1 MITEQSQNDKQE
13 GVASLT
19 YLFFTFLKVGMVSF
33 GGNMALIAVVKNI
46 MADRDKTIKNETILD
61 GVAIASLL
69 PGPMAVNVV
78 AYIGYTLRRWTG
90 AVVSMTGVILPAC
103 AAMLMLS
110 WAYFKF
116 GYHHQFK
123 EVMYYVTG
131 AVSAIIAST
140 GFQLFTKALTG
151 SKVKIII
158 CILSAAG
165 ILFTN
170 SFLLTIA
177 FITAGGIMGVW
188 LNLNE
193 EKNFPESN
201 NATDQRPAPGF
212 NKVSLAAL
220 LGLGSMMLL
229 FISNAQQYTHNI
241 NVKIILLFSG
251 ISLTL
256 FGGGYVMI
264 PIMQNLFVAEMHWL
278 TNQEFLDAIAFS
290 QSTPGPILVSAT
302 FIGYK
307 LSGVIGAVLATIAI
321 FAPSAILMILVS
333 GLYAGLKHHLLAKK
347 ILAGVK
353 AVVIGLII
361 GAAVKI
367 GQQVTWSIPL
377 AVITVISFI
386 ASFRY
391 KVSPVYIILS
401 AALAGYGIWYFSK

>member
-46 MADRDKTIKNETILD
+46 MADRDKTITNETILD

-90 AVVSMTGVILPAC
+90 AAVSMTGVILPAC

-116 GYHHQFK
+116 GYHQQFK

-201 NATDQRPAPGF
+201 SAPDQRPAPGL

-229 FISNAQQYTHNI
+229 FISNVQQYTHNI

-307 LSGVIGAVLATIAI
+307 LSGVLGAVLATIAI
-321 FAPSAILMILVS
+321 FAPSAVLMILVS

-377 AVITVISFI
+377 AVITVISFS

>member
-1 MITEQSQNDKQE
+1 MITEQSQSDKQE
-13 GVASLT
+13 AVASLT
-19 YLFFTFLKVGMVSF
+19 YLFLTFLKVGMVSF
-33 GGNMALIAVVKNI
+33 GGNMALVAVIKNI
-46 MADRDKTIKNETILD
+46 MVDRDKRLKNETILD
-61 GVAIASLL
+61 AVGIASLL

-78 AYIGYTLRRWTG
+78 AYIGYDLRKRMG

-103 AAMLMLS
+103 IAMLMLS

-116 GYHHQFK
+116 GYHQQFK

-140 GFQLFTKALTG
+140 GFQLFARELTG
-151 SKVKIII
+151 NKFKIII
-158 CILSAAG
+158 CLLSVAG

-170 SFLLTIA
+170 SFLLTIV
-177 FITAGGIMGVW
+177 FIAAGGFLGVW
-188 LNLNE
+188 LNIDG
-193 EKNFPESN
+193 EKKYTESKGTP
-201 NATDQRPAPGF
+201 AQRPVLRL

-220 LGLGSMMLL
+220 MGLGSIMLL
-229 FISNAQQYTHNI
+229 FISNAQQYTNNI
-241 NVKIILLFSG
+241 IVKIILLFSG

-264 PIMQNLFVAEMHWL
+264 PIIQNLFVTEMHWL
-278 TNQEFLDAIAFS
+278 SNQEFLDAIAFS

-307 LSGVIGAVLATIAI
+307 LSGVSGAILATIAI

-333 GLYAGLKHHLLAKK
+333 RLYGGLKHHVLTKK

-367 GQQVTWSIPL
+367 GQQVTWSISL

-401 AALAGYGIWYFSK
+401 CALAGYGIWYFSK

>member
-1 MITEQSQNDKQE
+1 MITEQSPNSKQE

-33 GGNMALIAVVKNI
+33 GGNMALVAVIKNI
-46 MADRDKTIKNETILD
+46 MVDRDKRLKNETILD
-61 GVAIASLL
+61 AVGIASLL

-78 AYIGYTLRRWTG
+78 AYIGYDLRKRMG

-103 AAMLMLS
+103 TAMLMLS

-116 GYHHQFK
+116 GYHQQFK

-140 GFQLFTKALTG
+140 GFQLFAKSLTDNKA
-151 SKVKIII
+151 KIII
-158 CILSAAG
+158 CILSVAG
-165 ILFTN
+165 IILTN
-170 SFLLTIA
+170 SFLLTMA
-177 FITAGGIMGVW
+177 FITAGGMLGVW
-188 LNLNE
+188 LNIDGK
-193 EKNFPESN
+193 KNLAESN
-201 NATDQRPAPGF
+201 STPAQKPVFGLS
-212 NKVSLAAL
+212 KSSLAAL
-220 LGLGSMMLL
+220 TGLGSMMLL

-241 NVKIILLFSG
+241 IVKMILVFGG

-264 PIMQNLFVAEMHWL
+264 PIMQNLFVTEMHWL

-333 GLYAGLKHHLLAKK
+333 RLYGGLKHHVLTKK

-367 GQQVTWSIPL
+367 AQQVTWGVPL
-377 AVITVISFI
+377 AAITVISFI

-401 AALAGYGIWYFSK
+401 SALAGYVTWYFSK

>member
-1 MITEQSQNDKQE
+1 MTTEQSQNNKQE
-13 GVASLT
+13 SGASLT

-46 MADRDKTIKNETILD
+46 MADRDKTIRNETILD

-78 AYIGYTLRRWTG
+78 AYIGYTLKRWTG
-90 AVVSMTGVILPAC
+90 ALVSMSGVILPAC
-103 AAMLMLS
+103 IAMLMLS

-116 GYHHQFK
+116 GYHQQFK

-140 GFQLFTKALTG
+140 GFQLFAKELTG
-151 SKVKIII
+151 NKTKIII
-158 CILSAAG
+158 CILSVAG
-165 ILFTN
+165 IILTN
-170 SFLLTIA
+170 SFLLTMV
-177 FITAGGIMGVW
+177 FITAGGILGAW
-188 LNLNE
+188 LNIDG
-193 EKNFPESN
+193 EKNRAEN
-201 NATDQRPAPGF
+201 NSIPAQKTVF
-212 NKVSLAAL
+212 RLSKSSLAAL
-220 LGLGSMMLL
+220 TGLGSMMLL
-229 FISNAQQYTHNI
+229 FITNAQQYTHNI
-241 NVKIILLFSG
+241 IIKVILVFGG

-264 PIMQNLFVAEMHWL
+264 PIMQNLFVTEMHWL

-290 QSTPGPILVSAT
+290 QATPGPILVSAT

-307 LSGVIGAVLATIAI
+307 LSGVTGAILATIAI

-333 GLYAGLKHHLLAKK
+333 GLYGELKHHLLTKK

-367 GQQVTWSIPL
+367 GQQVTWGVPL
-377 AVITVISFI
+377 AAIAVISFI

-401 AALAGYGIWYFSK
+401 SALAGYVIWYFSK